1 MTMDILNC
9 YNYAESILNRAYQL
23 DYDFRLS
30 KLEWTTTKATMIDP
44 IKELT
49 FDDVFDAAL
58 YIREHLIDSLYQSEA
73 IEMATKILFQKYENQ
88 FDYIVQYHSY
98 LERRDGKIDEE
109 YKNLPLDK
117 SLVYIENIVSEANR
131 IITRL
136 HEANKTML

>member
-1 MTMDILNC
+1 MDILNS

-30 KLEWTTTKATMIDP
+30 KLEWTTTNAKMIDP

-58 YIREHLIDSLYQSEA
+58 YIREHLIDSVYQGNVLD
-73 IEMATKILFQKYENQ
+73 MATTLLFQKYENQ
-88 FDYIVQYHSY
+88 FDYMAQYHSY